1 MTFMEML
8 PMIIYLLL
16 IVLLIILIVLGVKL
30 IFVVDKTDK
39 LLADIQT
46 KVDSF
51 NGVFKLIDMTSE
63 KISIGV
69 STVVE
74 SIISFVNKLFRKRKD
89 NDYE

>member
-8 PMIIYLLL
+8 PMIIYILL
-16 IVLLIILIVLGVKL
+16 IILLIILIVLGIKL

-39 LLADIQT
+39 LLLDVQNKIN
-46 KVDSF
+46 SF
-51 NGVFKLIDMTSE
+51 NGMFKLIDMTSE

-69 STVVE
+69 STIVE
-74 SIISFVNKLFRKRKD
+74 SIISLINKLFKKRKD

>member
-1 MTFMEML
+1 MTFMEIL

-16 IVLLIILIVLGVKL
+16 IVLLIILIVLGIKI

-39 LLADIQT
+39 LLSDVQE

-69 STVVE
+69 SAIIE
-74 SIISFVNKLFRKRKD
+74 NIISLVNKIFRKRKD
-89 NDYE
+89 EDYE